1 MTFRMMSAG
10 SVKDSSVAT
19 AGTKLP
25 MPAVS
30 PSTAFLGAMMLCGLA
45 LSGCSQPH
53 SGAGLQAVA
62 QTGEILPAVDESLA
76 AKGKLIFD
84 RTPKYA
90 SHYTGDQ
97 LACSDC
103 HVGSGTA
110 GYAAPM
116 IDLAGLFPMYNK
128 RAGHMIMLKDRIE
141 ECFVR
146 SEAGEPLPENSPEM
160 LALVA
165 YIESLSKGQKHGKA
179 YAERGLVKLPELKGD
194 PARGREVYAKAGCAT
209 CHGSDGAG
217 VPPFLPPLWGPGS
230 FNDGAGM
237 DTSEKMAAFVYH
249 NMPQNNPGSLTAQEA
264 YDVSAYVQKMPR
276 PKLNP
281 AYKSF

>member
-1 MTFRMMSAG
+1 MTVMMMTTRSAEDG
-10 SVKDSSVAT
+10 NAKYPIA
-19 AGTKLP
+19 AALI
-25 MPAVS
+25 
-30 PSTAFLGAMMLCGLA
+30 LGGVLLCSFA
-45 LSGCSQPH
+45 LLGCSQRH
-53 SGAGLQAVA
+53 SGAASQAAAQTAQALQA
-62 QTGEILPAVDESLA
+62 PPDSLV

-90 SHYTGDQ
+90 GHYTGNQ

-103 HVGSGTA
+103 HAASGKQ

-116 IDLAGLFPMYNK
+116 TDLAGLFPMYSK
-128 RAGHMIMLKDRIE
+128 RAKRKITLKDRID

-146 SEAGEPLPENSPEM
+146 SEAGAPLPANSPEK

-165 YIESLSKGQKHGKA
+165 YIESLDKKPGKA
-179 YAERGLVKLPELKGD
+179 YAQRGLVKLPELKGD
-194 PARGREVYAKAGCAT
+194 PVRGKEVYAKSGCVT

-217 VPPFLPPLWGPGS
+217 VPPFLPPLWGSGS

-237 DTSEKMAAFVYH
+237 DKPQKMAAFVYH

-264 YDVSAYVQKMPR
+264 YDVSTYIQTKPR
-276 PKLNP
+276 PKLNQ
-281 AYKSF
+281 AYKSY